1 MHMGKVKAE
10 RLVAIDGVI
19 VAELQVEVEVLD
31 KRTESPEMRSRASR
45 ARNQIGH
52 FKSDSGKISILE
64 IRRGSGKEANQQRD
78 ARIDDKSIEL
88 GVKLTSRTRKEL
100 IKAAFRQESLEN
112 LNKIL
117 IRNRID
123 GRKAMQFKSIEAF
136 DAFIK

>member
-1 MHMGKVKAE
+1 MGIVKAE
-10 RLVAIDGVI
+10 RLIAIDGEI
-19 VAELQVEVEVLD
+19 VAELHATVEVRD
-31 KRTESPEMRSRASR
+31 KWAESPEMRSRGSR
-45 ARNQIGH
+45 AKNQIGH
-52 FKSDSGKISILE
+52 HKGDSGKITNLE

-123 GRKAMQFKSIEAF
+123 GRRAMQFKSIEEF